1 MRSPAVCGVGVSV
14 TNALAT
20 RLEVVVWRDG
30 GVNRLVFKDGEVAEP
45 LAPYAEGG
53 RKESGDPQC
62 GAAATRAASAWR
74 GRRRDGSALSE
85 AARSTAAPTPEL
97 RAKARGAQWVVAW
110 TEDGNAVRESYVNLI
125 PTPAGGTRIGPARRP
140 VRRGQ
145 NFAELHSLLPKGVK
159 LLPRTCSRAPASCCR
174 PRCWI
179 RSSGPDQGTA
189 EQPRRRAPGGRFLQN
204 ALDLWLHSNVEYGKL
219 AELAIRQAQAPAL
232 GAESAKS
239 SGVAVLPGKLTDCE
253 ASDAA
258 RTEVFLVEGDSA
270 GGSAKMGR
278 DKEFQAI
285 LPLRGCSIPG
295 KWTAIACSP
304 TTKSM
309 TSRWP
314 SASTRT
320 GRTTRPTCPG
330 CATAASASC
339 RTRTSTART
348 SRCCC

>member
-1 MRSPAVCGVGVSV
+1 M
-14 TNALAT
+14 
-20 RLEVVVWRDG
+20 G
-30 GVNRLVFKDGEVAEP
+30 GGLD
-45 LAPYAEGG
+45 
-53 RKESGDPQC
+53 
-62 GAAATRAASAWR
+62 R
-74 GRRRDGSALSE
+74 GRQRR
-85 AARSTAAPTPEL
+85 ARVLCEPDS
-97 RAKARGAQWVVAW
+97 
-110 TEDGNAVRESYVNLI
+110 
-125 PTPAGGTRIGPARRP
+125 TPAGGTHESGLREGLFAR
-140 VRRGQ
+140 
-145 NFAELHSLLPKGVK
+145 
-159 LLPRTCSRAPASCCR
+159 SRASPSCTACCPGCQAAAR
-174 PRCWI
+174 GRVRARQLRAVGQVLDPQF
-179 RSSGPDQGTA
+179 QGQIKERLNSRDA
-189 EQPRRRAPGGRFLQN
+189 VRLVGGFSKS
-204 ALDLWLHSNVEYGKL
+204 ALDLWLHSNVEYGKKL
-219 AELAIRQAQAPAL
+219 AELAIRQAQARQR
-232 GAESAKS
+232 SAQKVEKRKS

-270 GGSAKMGR
+270 GGSARWGATR
-278 DKEFQAI
+278 NSRPSCA
-285 LPLRGCSIPG
+285 RRCSIPG